1 MRDNKGHA
9 RKLEPTDRQILD
21 EQAALDRPESGTF
34 PMDDEDET
42 ALSRTIELK
51 PGDLNDT
58 RSLEELAELASGPY
72 KIEAATSAI
81 KVREARAELEEI
93 IEGEDAT
100 VEHHYQPPRVS
111 WTQRVLSWFRR
122 G

>member
-1 MRDNKGHA
+1 MKHT
-9 RKLEPTDRQILD
+9 RKLEPTDRQIID

-58 RSLEELAELASGPY
+58 RSLEELAELASGSY
-72 KIEAATSAI
+72 KTEAATM
-81 KVREARAELEEI
+81 
-93 IEGEDAT
+93 DQ
-100 VEHHYQPPRVS
+100 HD
-111 WTQRVLSWFRR
+111 LSSRPGR
-122 G
+122 SNERKK

>member
-1 MRDNKGHA
+1 MKHR
-9 RKLEPTDRQILD
+9 RKLEPADRQILD
-21 EQAALDRPESGTF
+21 EQTALNRPESGTF
-34 PMDDEDET
+34 PIDDEDET

-72 KIEAATSAI
+72 KIE
-81 KVREARAELEEI
+81 EI
-93 IEGEDAT
+93 IEDEGT
-100 VEHHYQPPRVS
+100 TMLHRYQPPRVN
-111 WTQRVLSWFRR
+111 WVRRVLSWFRR